1 MTGDGFYIRYTAG
14 FPRSVDD
21 EHIMVHHLKMMKK
34 PRIIIV
40 GAGRHGCEAAVI
52 AHDLGWNIVAV
63 LNRLGEKIGRD
74 AGILSAHGAPI
85 GITVADIDSVDLA
98 AFKADIAIVAM
109 TDRLA
114 TNLPVYQRLL
124 SAGINVLC
132 HGSEAYFPQLTNP
145 EAAAQIQQMALAN
158 GVTFTG
164 TGVWDHSRI
173 WAGILAASP
182 CGELIHLVH
191 RSRTRIDV
199 HPYIDLVGI
208 GLDQA
213 TFRSTIT
220 EQPGPL
226 GGIYRT
232 IPSLVMHGLGHT
244 VSRVA
249 ERREPVLFDQ
259 PVYCAGLGRD
269 LMPGEVAGTRIVV
282 EVETVEGPSATA
294 HIELRVFREGE
305 VDNMAWEIA
314 GDPASDILMTR
325 HDSLRTSTMVLIHR
339 CRDVI
344 DAEPGIRLITELGPL
359 DSRLVRKQAMEAK
372 NQ

>member
-1 MTGDGFYIRYTAG
+1 MA
-14 FPRSVDD
+14 
-21 EHIMVHHLKMMKK
+21 HHKIMNTK
-34 PRIIIV
+34 PKVIIV

-52 AHDLGWNIVAV
+52 AHRLGWSVAAV
-63 LNRLGEKIGRD
+63 LNRAGEKIGRD
-74 AGILSAHGAPI
+74 AGFLSAHQEPI
-85 GITVADIDSVDLA
+85 GIDVTDIDTVDLA
-98 AFKADIAIVAM
+98 AFDADIAIVAM
-109 TDRLA
+109 TDRLV
-114 TNLPVYQRLL
+114 TNLPVYRRLL
-124 SAGINVLC
+124 TAGINVLC
-132 HGSEAYFPQLTNP
+132 HGSEAYFPQATNP
-145 EAAAQIQQMALAN
+145 QAATQIQQLALSN

-182 CGELIHLVH
+182 CAELSHLRH

-220 EQPGPL
+220 ELPGPL

-232 IPSLVMHGLGHT
+232 IPTLVMHGLGHT
-244 VSRVA
+244 VTRVE
-249 ERREPVLFDQ
+249 ERREPVLFED
-259 PVYCAGLGRD
+259 PVYCVGLNRD

-282 EVETVEGPSATA
+282 EVETIEGPSASA
-294 HIELRVFREGE
+294 EIELRVFREGE
-305 VDNMAWEIA
+305 VDNMSWEIA

-344 DAEPGIRLITELGPL
+344 NADPGIRLITELGPL
-359 DSRLVRKQAMEAK
+359 DSRLVRKQAVEAK
-372 NQ
+372 S